1 MGGEIFND
9 FTKLQIDLLNVERA
23 KLEVMH
29 KNGAVNEEIFRK
41 IEKELD
47 LEETRLWMEMYE
59 E

>member
-1 MGGEIFND
+1 MFIFND
-9 FTKLQIDLLNVERA
+9 FTKLQIDLLNVERG

-29 KNGAVNEEIFRK
+29 KGGSVNEEIFRK

>member
-1 MGGEIFND
+1 
-9 FTKLQIDLLNVERA
+9 
-23 KLEVMH
+23 MH
-29 KNGAVNEEIFRK
+29 KKGSVNEEIFRK